1 MPNNLARGFVYLLGM
16 SAIVWAMFV
25 LPIFWQQAAPHSVAT
40 KLLNNDSF
48 KLQSL
53 LYEAQQAEKAA
64 QRPFCVPTAL
74 RSLAILRMF
83 VLNRAIADSDR
94 VLTTASFAPLENAV
108 RETLTCAP
116 ADSFMWLTLFWL
128 DSGKYGLDAKN
139 TGYLRLSYV
148 FGPNE
153 GWIVWWRTRLA
164 FLLFDRL
171 PPDLSSEAVD
181 DFVKLVD
188 TGLFYSETAEIFKAA
203 SPAVQRRIIEQLKTV
218 NLNTRQA
225 FASALRDKDVDVDI
239 PGVTGPARPW
249 R

>member
-1 MPNNLARGFVYLLGM
+1 MPNNLTRGFVYLLGV
-16 SAIVWAMFV
+16 SAIVWAVFV

-53 LYEAQQAEKAA
+53 LYEAQQAEKIA

-74 RSLAILRMF
+74 RSLAVLRTF
-83 VLNRAIADSDR
+83 VLNRAIANSDR
-94 VLTTASFAPLENAV
+94 VLTTASFVPLVNAV
-108 RETLTCAP
+108 RETLICAP

-139 TGYLRLSYV
+139 TDYLRLSYV

-153 GWIVWWRTRLA
+153 GWIAWWRTRLA

-171 PPDLSSEAVD
+171 PPDLTGEAVD

-188 TGLFYSETAEIFKAA
+188 TGLFYSQAAEIFKAA
-203 SPAVQRRIIEQLKTV
+203 SPAVQERIVEQLKTV

-225 FASALRDKDVDVDI
+225 FASTLRNKDVDVNI
-239 PGVTGPARPW
+239 PGVAGPTRPW
-249 R
+249 Q